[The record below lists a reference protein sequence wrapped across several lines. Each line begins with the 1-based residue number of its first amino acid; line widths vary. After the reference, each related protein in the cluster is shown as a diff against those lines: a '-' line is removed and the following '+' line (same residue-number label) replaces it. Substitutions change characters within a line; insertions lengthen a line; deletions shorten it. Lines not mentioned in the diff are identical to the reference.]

1 MRFLSRFLGRE
12 SLWIALLTF
21 VTVVFGLVRRDATK
35 DRDRDARIQELEH
48 AQTIRS
54 RVERAGRDRL
64 GGVREFE
71 LAGWR
76 NDDPGPEGDAG

>member
-1 MRFLSRFLGRE
+1 MQFLSRVLGRE

-21 VTVVFGLVRRDATK
+21 VTVFFGMVRRDAAK
-35 DRDRDARIQELEH
+35 DRDRDATIQELEH
-48 AQTIRS
+48 AQDIRN
-54 RVERAGRDRL
+54 RVERADRDRL

-76 NDDPGPEGDAG
+76 DDDPGTEGDAD